1 MVSSGIAG
9 IVSFK
14 EGNIM
19 TMDAMKWL
27 QEARKLDAALLLRMG
42 IKEISH
48 PSLGQ
53 CLAFPYRV
61 KGKSEAAKFRTVDKQ
76 WRSTQ
81 NAKRGLYNQDVLI
94 SRPDLPI
101 VITEG
106 EIDCLT
112 VIQSGFIRAV
122 SLPDGWTEKGNKT
135 DALLEAEKMLRDSPF
150 VIVAGDNDK
159 AGESLPKAIANIL
172 SGHDVRQAFWPDGCK
187 DANDVLMAFGEG
199 EVAACLN
206 SARRIDPPG
215 GFITGLSD
223 LPPLSQRRVL
233 RTGIDW
239 VDRRLAFEVG
249 AMSVGTGTPGAGK
262 STLTTWALYQ
272 VARNERVR
280 IGMLSFETH
289 PHRTRDHFARLHSGL
304 PFEKLTAQQRDKAL
318 KWMDDHFRIVHRTYE
333 QNTGHNIG
341 WLHSMIYTL
350 AVRDQCKLI
359 VVDPWNELEHL
370 PEPGESLTNYINFA
384 LQQIRQWAEKYEVH
398 ICLIAHP
405 KKLESFKGQVKPP
418 MGYDV
423 ADSAAF
429 FNKPA
434 LGFTV
439 HQEKTQSGA
448 SYVQLITWKVRD
460 AQLYGI
466 SKGIDT
472 CAFDVD
478 RMDYQHLE
486 IDFSQDNS

>member
-1 MVSSGIAG
+1 MALFGDVGTGAG
-9 IVSFK
+9 LK
-14 EGNIM
+14 EEN
-19 TMDAMKWL
+19 TLTQDAMKWL
-27 QEARKLDAALLLRMG
+27 QEVRKLDGALLADMG
-42 IKEISH
+42 IKTVQH
-48 PSLGQ
+48 PNLGP

-61 KGKSEAAKFRTVDKQ
+61 QGESRAAKFRTVEKQ

-81 NAKRGLYNQDVLI
+81 GVTRGLYNADALSQ
-94 SRPDLPI
+94 RPDLPI

-112 VIQSGFIRAV
+112 VMQSGFVRAV

-135 DALLEAEKMLRDSPF
+135 DAILEAENLLRESPF
-150 VIVAGDNDK
+150 VIVAGDNDT
-159 AGESLPKAIANIL
+159 AGESLPKAVANVL
-172 SGHDVRQAFWPDGCK
+172 AGHDVRAAYWPKGCK
-187 DANDVLMAFGEG
+187 DANDVLMALGEG
-199 EVAACLN
+199 AVAECLN
-206 SARRIDPPG
+206 AAKRIDPPG

-223 LPPLSQRRVL
+223 LPPLSDRRVL
-233 RTGIDW
+233 RSGIEW
-239 VDRRLAFEVG
+239 VDKRIAFEIG
-249 AMSVGTGTPGAGK
+249 AISVGTGTPGAGK
-262 STLTTWALYQ
+262 STFTTWALYH
-272 VARNERVR
+272 VARNEGAR

-289 PHRTRDHFARLHSGL
+289 PHRTRDHFCRLHTGTPFDNLSGAR
-304 PFEKLTAQQRDKAL
+304 KQDAL
-318 KWMDDHFRIVHRTYE
+318 NWMDAHFRIVHRTYD
-333 QNTGHNIG
+333 QASGHNIG

-384 LQQIRQWAEKYEVH
+384 LQQLRQWAEKYEVH

-405 KKLESFKGQVKPP
+405 KKLEMVKGNPRPP
-418 MGYDV
+418 MGYDI

-439 HQEKTQSGA
+439 HQEKTQSGL
-448 SYVQLITWKVRD
+448 SYVQLWTWKVRD

-466 SKGIDT
+466 GKGHQD
-472 CAFDVD
+472 CAFDID
-478 RMDYQHLE
+478 RMDYNE
-486 IDFSQDNS
+486 IQISDEEV